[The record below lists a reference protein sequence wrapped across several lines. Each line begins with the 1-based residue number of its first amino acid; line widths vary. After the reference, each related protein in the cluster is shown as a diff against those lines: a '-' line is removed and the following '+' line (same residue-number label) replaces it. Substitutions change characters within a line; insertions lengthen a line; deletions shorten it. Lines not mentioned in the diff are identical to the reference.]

1 MTVINYHYRKQLI
14 HIQTDD
20 EREALIDRDLF
31 SAYLSAA
38 GFHRQW
44 PKQNTL
50 LDLLTDFV
58 IENDIELTDIEQV
71 QDIRIEGMQAAPSK
85 TTHR

>member
-20 EREALIDRDLF
+20 EREAWLTRDAF
-31 SAYLSAA
+31 TEYLSGA

-50 LDLLTDFV
+50 LDLLTGFV
-58 IENDIELTDIEQV
+58 IENDIQLTDIEQV
-71 QDIRIEGMQAAPSK
+71 QDIRIEGMQAAPK
-85 TTHR
+85 RI